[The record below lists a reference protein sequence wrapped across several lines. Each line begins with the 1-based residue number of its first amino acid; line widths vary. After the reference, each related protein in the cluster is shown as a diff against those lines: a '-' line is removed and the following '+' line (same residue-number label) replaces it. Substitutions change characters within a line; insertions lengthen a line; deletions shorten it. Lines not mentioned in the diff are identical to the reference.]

1 MTFTSLQK
9 ALGFLQR
16 EPGWQTHHQLQHIL
30 THWSEIVG
38 FAVAAQTRPVAIQR
52 QVLHV
57 ATSSPVWAQNLAFER
72 RHILDK
78 LNRYLADQPLAEIR
92 FSTNQ
97 WHRSSHLS
105 GDRPK
110 SDPLWTQHPSRVPPF
125 SSQQSFYP
133 QRGEAKDPKTA
144 FNDWA
149 TAIKLRTQSLPRCPS
164 CQCPTPAGELERWS
178 VCALCAAQTW
188 SKRT

>member
-1 MTFTSLQK
+1 MAFTSLQT
-9 ALGFLQR
+9 ALGFLQQ

-52 QVLHV
+52 QVLYV

-78 LNRYLADQPLAEIR
+78 LNASLARQPLAEIR

-97 WHRSSHLS
+97 WHRRAQPP
-105 GDRPK
+105 GDRPQ
-110 SDPLWTQHPSRVPPF
+110 SDPLWAQHPSRVQPLSSKR
-125 SSQQSFYP
+125 SSQSP
-133 QRGEAKDPKTA
+133 SDIKDPKAA
-144 FNDWA
+144 FNAWS
-149 TAIKLRTQSLPRCPS
+149 TTIKIRTQSLPRCSS
-164 CQCPTPAGELERWS
+164 CQCPTPIGELERWS